1 MRGWVTRVLVLVYAV
16 VWFGL
21 VVPGHQR
28 RMISFSATGSVAS
41 SNLPPCHQKKQSP
54 TEPASPKSGVCVICM
69 MAAMVVP
76 PPAID
81 QVPQPSLRGSLEAAR
96 AEGAF
101 APNIPLPFSERGPP
115 AV

>member
-1 MRGWVTRVLVLVYAV
+1 MRGWVTRVLVLVYAI

-28 RMISFSATGSVAS
+28 RMIAFPASTSLASA
-41 SNLPPCHQKKQSP
+41 NLPPCHQKRQTP
-54 TEPASPKSGVCVICM
+54 AAPASPKSGVCVICT

-76 PPAID
+76 PPAIE
-81 QVPQPSLRGSLEAAR
+81 QVARPSFRASIDAAR
-96 AEGAF
+96 AEDAF
-101 APNIPLPFSERGPP
+101 APNIPLPTSERGPP